1 MKVLKALLVA
11 ATLCSTLALP
21 LGAQEKAAPAK
32 AAQPKKQQQQGAA
45 PAASPSPELPQPAQI
60 ALNEA
65 MTYTEKR
72 EYLLGPSDVVELRV
86 FNDAQFNG
94 ELEVDADG
102 NITVPFVDQPVRAQC
117 RTVAALRK
125 DVSSAIAKFLKEPK
139 VYMRIKEQNSR
150 KPAFIYGAVRTPA
163 KYDFRRPVR
172 LLELLSNSGGVTEQH
187 SGTIQIMH
195 TEPPLCPELEPS
207 APAAAAVV
215 SEEDPLGIPFTLYKV
230 AEIKT
235 GKPEFNPYVRPGDI
249 IYVAEASPVYVVGN
263 VAQPANLYLR
273 EGTTL
278 TRVLAQ
284 VGGAREANEE
294 KIRIYRKKPDAAQ
307 EVITVNFKAIKQG
320 KEPDPVLQAYDIVEV
335 PKRGVFSPGGIA
347 KIITGIGLNG
357 MNTLGTAPLT
367 RIIY

>member
-1 MKVLKALLVA
+1 MKVLRALLIA
-11 ATLCSTLALP
+11 AFVCTTLATP
-21 LGAQEKAAPAK
+21 LGAQEKSSPAG
-32 AAQPKKQQQQGAA
+32 AAQQQKPGAA
-45 PAASPSPELPQPAQI
+45 PAASPAPETPQPSKI

-65 MTYTEKR
+65 VTYTEKR

-94 ELEVDADG
+94 DFEVDTDG

-117 RTVAALRK
+117 RTVNALRK
-125 DVSSAIAKFLKEPK
+125 DISSAIAKFLREPK
-139 VYMRIKEQNSR
+139 VYMRVKEQNSR
-150 KPAFIYGAVRTPA
+150 KPAYIYGAVHTAA

-172 LLELLSNSGGVTEQH
+172 LLELLSTSGGVTEQQ

-195 TEPPLCPELEPS
+195 TEPPLCPDMEPV
-207 APAAAAVV
+207 APAPVA
-215 SEEDPLGIPFTLYKV
+215 SETDPLGIPFTIYKV
-230 AEIKT
+230 AEIRT

-263 VAQPANLYLR
+263 VAAPANLYLR

-294 KIRIYRKKPDAAQ
+294 KIRIYRKKPDTAQ
-307 EVITVNFKAIKQG
+307 EVITVNYKAIKQG
-320 KEPDPVLQAYDIVEV
+320 KEPDPILQPYDIIEV
-335 PKRGVFSPGGIA
+335 PKRGQFTPGGIA
-347 KIITGIGLNG
+347 KILTGLATSSI
-357 MNTLGTAPLT
+357 NTLGTAPLT
-367 RIIY
+367 RVIY

>member
-1 MKVLKALLVA
+1 MKVFRALIVA
-11 ATLCSTLALP
+11 AFVCSTLAQP
-21 LGAQEKAAPAK
+21 LGAQEKPASDA
-32 AAQPKKQQQQGAA
+32 AAQPKKQQAAA
-45 PAASPSPELPQPAQI
+45 PAATPAPEVPQPAQI

-65 MTYTEKR
+65 ATYTEKR

-94 ELEVDADG
+94 ELEVDSDG

-117 RTVAALRK
+117 RTVNALRK

-150 KPAFIYGAVRTPA
+150 KPAFIYGAVRSPA

-172 LLELLSNSGGVTEQH
+172 LLELLSNSGGVTEQQ

-207 APAAAAVV
+207 APAPVASDA
-215 SEEDPLGIPFTLYKV
+215 DPLGIPFTIYKV

-263 VAQPANLYLR
+263 VATPANLYLR

-278 TRVLAQ
+278 TRVMAQ

-294 KIRIYRKKPDAAQ
+294 KVRIYRKKPDQAQ
-307 EVITVNFKAIKQG
+307 EVITVNFKAVKQG
-320 KEPDPVLQAYDIVEV
+320 KEPDPVLQAYDIIEV
-335 PKRGVFSPGGIA
+335 PKRGAFKPESIAKLLVGIA
-347 KIITGIGLNG
+347 TNSITS
-357 MNTLGTAPLT
+357 LGSAPAA

>member
-1 MKVLKALLVA
+1 MKVLKAVLVA
-11 ATLCSTLALP
+11 AFFCSTLAAP
-21 LGAQEKAAPAK
+21 LGAQQKSSPAK
-32 AAQPKKQQQQGAA
+32 SEQPKKQQPQQAAA
-45 PAASPSPELPQPAQI
+45 PAATPVPELPRPDKI

-65 MTYTEKR
+65 ATYTEKR

-86 FNDAQFNG
+86 FNDAQFNA

-117 RTVAALRK
+117 RTVNALRK
-125 DVSSAIAKFLKEPK
+125 DVSSAIARFLKEPK

-150 KPAFIYGAVRTPA
+150 KPAFIYGAVQTPA

-195 TEPPLCPELEPS
+195 TEPPLCPEFEPTEPTPVGS
-207 APAAAAVV
+207 DT
-215 SEEDPLGIPFTLYKV
+215 DPLGLPFSIYRV
-230 AEIKT
+230 ADLRS
-235 GKPEFNPYVRPGDI
+235 GKSESNPYVRPGDI
-249 IYVAEASPVYVVGN
+249 IYVAEASPIYVVGN

-294 KIRIYRKKPDAAQ
+294 KVRIYRKKPDAAQ
-307 EVITVNFKAIKQG
+307 EVITVNFKAIKAG
-320 KEPDPVLQAYDIVEV
+320 KEPDPVLQAYDIIEV
-335 PKRGVFSPGGIA
+335 PKRGVFTPGGIA
-347 KIITGIGLNG
+347 KILTGLATSGI
-357 MNTLGTAPLT
+357 NTLGSAPLT

>member
-1 MKVLKALLVA
+1 MKALKAIFVA
-11 ATLCSTLALP
+11 AFVCSTLATP
-21 LGAQEKAAPAK
+21 LGAQEKSSPAG
-32 AAQPKKQQQQGAA
+32 AQPKKQQQQSVA
-45 PAASPSPELPQPAQI
+45 PAATPAPEFPQPDRI

-65 MTYTEKR
+65 TTYTKVG

-102 NITVPFVDQPVRAQC
+102 NVTVPFVDQPVRAQC
-117 RTVAALRK
+117 RTVNSLRK
-125 DVSSAIAKFLKEPK
+125 DVSSAIARFLKEPK

-150 KPAFIYGAVRTPA
+150 KPAFIYGAVRTA
-163 KYDFRRPVR
+163 TKYEFRRPVR
-172 LLELLSNSGGVTEQH
+172 LLELVSNSGGVTEQQ

-195 TEPPLCPELEPS
+195 TEPPLCPEFEPS
-207 APAAAAVV
+207 APAPVA
-215 SEEDPLGIPFTLYKV
+215 SDTDPLGLPFAIYKV
-230 AEIKT
+230 SDLRS
-235 GKPEFNPYVRPGDI
+235 GKSESNPYVRPGDI
-249 IYVAEASPVYVVGN
+249 IYVAEASPIYVVGN

-284 VGGAREANEE
+284 VGGAKEANEE

-307 EVITVNFKAIKQG
+307 EVITVNFKAVKAG

-335 PKRGVFSPGGIA
+335 PKRGVFTPGGIA
-347 KIITGIGLNG
+347 KILTGLATNG
-357 MNTLGTAPLT
+357 INTLGSAPLT